1 MRKCEEQE
9 ENVFSILF
17 SATQPNTRKYF
28 PKHFSKIQP
37 NTLKYFPFP
46 KIAFPKNTYFL
57 KNILHKPNT
66 ALENMVSSSI
76 TDNKIKTAHML
87 INEKASHIDDKCKT

>member
-1 MRKCEEQE
+1 M
-9 ENVFSILF
+9 FSILF
-17 SATQPNTRKYF
+17 LATQPNTRKYF

-66 ALENMVSSSI
+66 NTDLENMIFSSI

-87 INEKASHIDDKCKT
+87 INEKASHINDKCTT